1 MRRIDSSQ
9 QEGVGGVC
17 VETLQRFLQTGSA
30 RLLVLREGRS
40 SPGEAPPPPP
50 PCSPFTP
57 VSRLVSTSRLPH
69 PHPHTL
75 ALHQLRAQIINICCP
90 SCKPHSFFH
99 PFFAPLFS
107 LSFSHLCLFPAN
119 SLPGDVAQSFSGGFL
134 PSRPRCLF
142 R

>member
-9 QEGVGGVC
+9 QEGVGGCLCGDPPAFPPNWVSS
-17 VETLQRFLQTGSA
+17 SA
-30 RLLVLREGRS
+30 RPARRQKQS
-40 SPGEAPPPPP
+40 RPP

-69 PHPHTL
+69 PHSHPL